1 MATRALVAARAR
13 LDSSNNQHQHQL
25 QQRPLLD
32 PMACLAL
39 VLRDPDADNS
49 DLSAIDRELLAVL
62 HLGKLL
68 GRNEVSGEILND
80 HF

>member
-1 MATRALVAARAR
+1 
-13 LDSSNNQHQHQL
+13 
-25 QQRPLLD
+25 
-32 PMACLAL
+32 MACLAL